1 VHVGTLGKALGG
13 AGAYVAGSQALVD
26 LLVNRARSFVY
37 TTALAPAAVA
47 AAGAALDVVVA
58 EPERRDR
65 LLRHAARLRHG
76 LAGLG
81 LDVRGDTHIVPV
93 VVGDNRRAL
102 ALAETLLARDV
113 LVHAIRPPTV
123 PAGTARVRLTP
134 MAVHTEAQLDHVLD
148 AFAGA
153 VAGTE
158 MRP

>member
-13 AGAYVAGSQALVD
+13 AGAYVAGSRTLVD

-37 TTALAPAAVA
+37 TTALAPASVA

-58 EPERRDR
+58 EPERRDT
-65 LLRHAARLRHG
+65 LLRHAGRLRDG
-76 LAGLG
+76 LARLG

-102 ALAETLLARDV
+102 ALADALLARGV
-113 LVHAIRPPTV
+113 LGHAIRPPTV

-134 MAVHTEAQLDHVLD
+134 MAVHTDAQIGHVLD
-148 AFAGA
+148 AFAA
-153 VAGTE
+153 AMPE
-158 MRP
+158 LRA